1 MMEKTLKL
9 TNLEKENA
17 GLKASLAAA
26 KGKVVQPAN
35 KVAPVNPKATG
46 VTTPAAQ
53 PASAASNTAKNASKT
68 KNGK

>member
-46 VTTPAAQ
+46 VTTPAA
-53 PASAASNTAKNASKT
+53 
-68 KNGK
+68 